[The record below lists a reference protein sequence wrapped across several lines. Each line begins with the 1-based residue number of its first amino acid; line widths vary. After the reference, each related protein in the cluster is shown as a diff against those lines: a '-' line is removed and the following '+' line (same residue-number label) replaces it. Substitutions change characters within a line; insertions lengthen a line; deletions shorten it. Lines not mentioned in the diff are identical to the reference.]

1 MNPFEFKQSLTVSKF
16 RKTATLNDYEFDIN
30 GETYYIVQ
38 WKAGVW
44 SAYDEATNEYYADN
58 TTRKSVVADIIYG
71 LWYTQFHNL

>member
-30 GETYYIVQ
+30 GKTYYIVQ

-44 SAYDEATNEYYADN
+44 SAYDEVENEYYADN